1 MKTIESPTMT
11 QDEIDMLNGLRG
23 QMSDGA
29 GENMSW
35 CNKYWPYMQGF
46 ENKNGKSYFMF
57 ENDGIF
63 QDKTD
68 ANVIKAVGRAFSK
81 ICVSLNEIP
90 DCGPE
95 LFYHDDERRNKSGH
109 TCARSIVKKLTGKDT
124 YHTPTLEDIDLRNR
138 MFYGNTGFGMF
149 GF

>member
-1 MKTIESPTMT
+1 MKTIEIPTMT

-29 GENMSW
+29 GENLKW
-35 CNKYWPYMQGF
+35 CNNYWPYIQGF
-46 ENKNGKSYFMF
+46 ENRNGKSYFMF

-63 QDKTD
+63 KNKTD
-68 ANVIKAVGRAFSK
+68 MNVVKAVGRAFSK
-81 ICVSLNEIP
+81 ICIELNEVP

-95 LFYHDDERRNKSGH
+95 LFYKDDRRNKSGH

-124 YHTPTLEDIDLRNR
+124 YHVPTLADIRSRNE
-138 MFYGNTGFGMF
+138 MFYGGGFGMF

>member
-1 MKTIESPTMT
+1 MKTIEIPTMT

-29 GENMSW
+29 GENLKW
-35 CNKYWPYMQGF
+35 CNNYWPYIQGF
-46 ENKNGKSYFMF
+46 ENRNGKSYFMF

-63 QDKTD
+63 KDKTD
-68 ANVIKAVGRAFSK
+68 TNVVKTVGRAFSK
-81 ICVSLNEIP
+81 ICIELNEVP

-95 LFYHDDERRNKSGH
+95 LFYHDDRRNKSGH

-124 YHTPTLEDIDLRNR
+124 YHVPTLADIRSRNE
-138 MFYGNTGFGMF
+138 MFYGGGFGMF